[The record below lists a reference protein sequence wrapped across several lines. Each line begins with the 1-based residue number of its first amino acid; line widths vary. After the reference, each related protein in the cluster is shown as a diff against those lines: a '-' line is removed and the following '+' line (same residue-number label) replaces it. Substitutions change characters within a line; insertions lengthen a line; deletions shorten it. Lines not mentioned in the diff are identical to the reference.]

1 MSRES
6 STNHFKIEKSNQK
19 STKSSQ
25 VVIPRNIRLD
35 EIGRR
40 SFSEILTVTGR
51 VVVDL
56 LNATLVE
63 ENHKG
68 DDEHKEETR

>member
-1 MSRES
+1 M
-6 STNHFKIEKSNQK
+6 
-19 STKSSQ
+19 
-25 VVIPRNIRLD
+25 
-35 EIGRR
+35 
-40 SFSEILTVTGR
+40 TGR